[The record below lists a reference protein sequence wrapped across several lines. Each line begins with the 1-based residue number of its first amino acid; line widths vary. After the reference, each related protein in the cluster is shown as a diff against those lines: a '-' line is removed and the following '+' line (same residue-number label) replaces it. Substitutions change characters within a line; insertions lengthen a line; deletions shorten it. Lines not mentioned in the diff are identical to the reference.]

1 MKLEHL
7 MLKYEITPK
16 HLDVISAAMLSNIG
30 LTETSIKMEGK
41 LTPDQV
47 FVVAKALCLEDHGEC
62 IEDIAPLMMF
72 ERIKL
77 NETRTDTWKSQ
88 SDYTKEV
95 KRLTAIKEDLG
106 LLVLERDGVINI
118 RELEA

>member
-7 MLKYEITPK
+7 MLKYQITPRQ
-16 HLDVISAAMLSNIG
+16 LDIISASMLSNLG
-30 LTETSIKMEGK
+30 LSETSEKLGGK

-47 FVVAKALCLEDHGEC
+47 FVVAKSLCLEDHGER

-77 NETRTDTWKSQ
+77 NESRTGSWKSQ

-95 KRLTAIKEDLG
+95 RRLTAIKEDLA
-106 LLVLERDGVINI
+106 LLVLERDGVINV
-118 RELEA
+118 REIEG